1 MDEDETFSQLDP
13 RIRKILVKS
22 FSQPTPT
29 EPQKLAIPLILEGK
43 DVLLIAPTG
52 SGKTEAAVL
61 PVFHRLLG
69 YERGGFLALYITP
82 LRALN
87 RDMLLRLKRWGEE
100 MGISIE
106 VRHGDTSAYMR
117 RKQAIN
123 PPDMLITCLLYTS
136 PSPRD

>member
-13 RIRKILVKS
+13 RIRKILVKT
-22 FSQPTPT
+22 FSQPAPT

-52 SGKTEAAVL
+52 SGKTEAAIL
-61 PVFHRLLG
+61 PVFHRLLE
-69 YERGGFLALYITP
+69 YEHDRSGFLALYITP

-100 MGISIE
+100 LGISIE

-123 PPDMLITCLLYTS
+123 PPDMLITT
-136 PSPRD
+136 PETIQAI